1 MSVRGGL
8 LPHTGNEGRSTG
20 YLKCLY
26 TNAQSLGNKQGEL
39 EVLVMSKNYDV
50 IGITETWWDNS
61 HDWSTVMDGYKLFR
75 KDRQGRKGGG
85 VALYVREQYDC
96 SELRYE
102 TVEKPECLWIKF
114 RSVCNKS
121 DVVVGVCYRPPDQGD
136 EVDEAFFRKL
146 TEATRSHAL
155 ILMGDFNFPDICWE
169 SNTAV
174 HRQSRKFLESVGDN
188 FLAQVLE
195 EPTGGD
201 AFLDLLLTNRVELV
215 GEAKMDG
222 NLGGIDHEL
231 VEFRILTQGRKVSS
245 RIRTQDFRK
254 ADFDSL
260 RERMAR
266 IPWGTNLKGKGVQ
279 ESWLYFKESLLRL
292 QGQTIPMS
300 RKNSKYGR
308 RPAWL
313 NGEILADL
321 KHKKEAYKKWKVG
334 HMTREEYKNIARAC
348 RNDIRRAKSHLELQL
363 ARDVKSNKKGFFRY
377 VGNKKKAKESV
388 GPLLNEG
395 GNLVTEDVEKAN
407 VLNAFFASVFTNKV
421 SSQTAALG
429 ITKWGRDGQPSVEI
443 EVVRDYLEKLDVHK
457 SMGPEELHPR
467 VLKELAAV
475 IAEPLAIIF
484 ENSWRTGEVPDDWKK
499 ANVVPIFKKGKK
511 EDPGN
516 YRPVSLTS
524 VPGKIMEQVLKES
537 ILKHLHERKVIR
549 NSQHGFTKGRSCLTN
564 LIAFYDEITGSVD
577 EGKAVDVLF
586 LDFSK
591 AFDTVSHS
599 ILVSKLRK
607 YGLDECTIRWVE
619 SWLDCRA
626 RRVVINGS
634 MSSWQP
640 VSSGVPQGSVLGP
653 VLFNIFINDLE
664 DGVDCT
670 LSKFADDTKLGG
682 VVDMLEGR
690 DRIQKDLDKLEDW
703 AKRNLMRF
711 NKDKCRVLHLGWK
724 NPMHRYRLGT
734 EWLGSSSAE
743 KDLGVTVDE
752 KLDMSQQCALVAKK
766 ANGILGCISRGIAS
780 RSRDVIVP
788 LYSTLV
794 RPHLEYCV
802 QFWAPHYKKDV
813 DKLERVQRRATKIIR
828 GLEHMTY
835 EERLR
840 EVGLF
845 SLQKRRMR
853 GDLIA
858 AFNYLKGGSKED
870 GSRLFSMVADD
881 RTRSNGLKLQW
892 GRFRLDIRKNFFT
905 KRVVKHWNALPREV
919 EVEVESPSLEVFK
932 VRLDKALA
940 GMI

>member
-1 MSVRGGL
+1 MCWSAQ
-8 LPHTGNEGRSTG
+8 E
-20 YLKCLY
+20 LY
-26 TNAQSLGNKQGEL
+26 G
-39 EVLVMSKNYDV
+39 
-50 IGITETWWDNS
+50 
-61 HDWSTVMDGYKLFR
+61 DG
-75 KDRQGRKGGG
+75 
-85 VALYVREQYDC
+85 ATHYV
-96 SELRYE
+96 
-102 TVEKPECLWIKF
+102 
-114 RSVCNKS
+114 
-121 DVVVGVCYRPPDQGD
+121 
-136 EVDEAFFRKL
+136 
-146 TEATRSHAL
+146 
-155 ILMGDFNFPDICWE
+155 
-169 SNTAV
+169 
-174 HRQSRKFLESVGDN
+174 
-188 FLAQVLE
+188 
-195 EPTGGD
+195 
-201 AFLDLLLTNRVELV
+201 LLTMLHPRYTPHSETHRSPC
-215 GEAKMDG
+215 ASA
-222 NLGGIDHEL
+222 
-231 VEFRILTQGRKVSS
+231 TC
-245 RIRTQDFRK
+245 
-254 ADFDSL
+254 
-260 RERMAR
+260 
-266 IPWGTNLKGKGVQ
+266 
-279 ESWLYFKESLLRL
+279 
-292 QGQTIPMS
+292 PM
-300 RKNSKYGR
+300 
-308 RPAWL
+308 
-313 NGEILADL
+313 
-321 KHKKEAYKKWKVG
+321 
-334 HMTREEYKNIARAC
+334 
-348 RNDIRRAKSHLELQL
+348 
-363 ARDVKSNKKGFFRY
+363 
-377 VGNKKKAKESV
+377 
-388 GPLLNEG
+388 
-395 GNLVTEDVEKAN
+395 
-407 VLNAFFASVFTNKV
+407 V

-429 ITKWGRDGQPSVEI
+429 ITKWGRDGQPSVEM

-457 SMGPEELHPR
+457 SMGPHELHPR

-537 ILKHLHERKVIR
+537 ILKYLHEKKVIR

-564 LIAFYDEITGSVD
+564 LIAFYHEITGSVD

-626 RRVVINGS
+626 QRVVINGS

-682 VVDMLEGR
+682 VVDTLEGR

-711 NKDKCRVLHLGWK
+711 NKDKCRVLHLGRK

-780 RSRDVIVP
+780 RSRDVIIP

-813 DKLERVQRRATKIIR
+813 DKLERVQRRATKMIR
-828 GLEHMTY
+828 EEKNEGGFDSCFQKQGSEGDGRRALEASLSSGVVCSLTAYVGVDVERGQLVRSPHLYPRVQSGGGTLTDYMEVIDWVSIDPICERPASRVHLDEPNQRSIFGRLSRDLAAAQRAP
-835 EERLR
+835 EESPLLRL
-840 EVGLF
+840 V
-845 SLQKRRMR
+845 SLQNADVLWNLDPWLAAVLGVSETDAR
-853 GDLIA
+853 GRIPSA
-858 AFNYLKGGSKED
+858 ASGPRCWPWFGCTTGPWGSVTSRAAGGQD
-870 GSRLFSMVADD
+870 CGLGARLSECLEAANALLGCSVGPAI
-881 RTRSNGLKLQW
+881 
-892 GRFRLDIRKNFFT
+892 FRL
-905 KRVVKHWNALPREV
+905 
-919 EVEVESPSLEVFK
+919 
-932 VRLDKALA
+932 
-940 GMI
+940 

>member
-1 MSVRGGL
+1 M
-8 LPHTGNEGRSTG
+8 
-20 YLKCLY
+20 
-26 TNAQSLGNKQGEL
+26 
-39 EVLVMSKNYDV
+39 
-50 IGITETWWDNS
+50 
-61 HDWSTVMDGYKLFR
+61 
-75 KDRQGRKGGG
+75 
-85 VALYVREQYDC
+85 
-96 SELRYE
+96 LR
-102 TVEKPECLWIKF
+102 V
-114 RSVCNKS
+114 
-121 DVVVGVCYRPPDQGD
+121 
-136 EVDEAFFRKL
+136 
-146 TEATRSHAL
+146 TR
-155 ILMGDFNFPDICWE
+155 
-169 SNTAV
+169 
-174 HRQSRKFLESVGDN
+174 R
-188 FLAQVLE
+188 
-195 EPTGGD
+195 
-201 AFLDLLLTNRVELV
+201 
-215 GEAKMDG
+215 
-222 NLGGIDHEL
+222 
-231 VEFRILTQGRKVSS
+231 VSS
-245 RIRTQDFRK
+245 G
-254 ADFDSL
+254 
-260 RERMAR
+260 M
-266 IPWGTNLKGKGVQ
+266 
-279 ESWLYFKESLLRL
+279 
-292 QGQTIPMS
+292 
-300 RKNSKYGR
+300 
-308 RPAWL
+308 
-313 NGEILADL
+313 LATM
-321 KHKKEAYKKWKVG
+321 W
-334 HMTREEYKNIARAC
+334 
-348 RNDIRRAKSHLELQL
+348 
-363 ARDVKSNKKGFFRY
+363 Y
-377 VGNKKKAKESV
+377 VV
-388 GPLLNEG
+388 PLMNEG

-421 SSQTAALG
+421 SSQTAVLG
-429 ITKWGRDGQPSVEI
+429 ITTWGIDGQPSVEK

-457 SMGPEELHPR
+457 SMGPDELHPR

-537 ILKHLHERKVIR
+537 ILKHLEERKVIR

-577 EGKAVDVLF
+577 EGKAVDVLY

-607 YGLDECTIRWVE
+607 HGLDECTIRW
-619 SWLDCRA
+619 LDCRA
-626 RRVVINGS
+626 QRVVINGS

-653 VLFNIFINDLE
+653 VLFSIFINDLE

-682 VVDMLEGR
+682 VVDTLEGR
-690 DRIQKDLDKLEDW
+690 DRIQRDLDKLEDW

-711 NKDKCRVLHLGWK
+711 NKDKCRVLHLGRK
-724 NPMHRYRLGT
+724 NPMHSYRLGT

-766 ANGILGCISRGIAS
+766 ANGILGCISKGIAS

-802 QFWAPHYKKDV
+802 QFWAPHFKKDV
-813 DKLERVQRRATKIIR
+813 DKLERVQRRATKMIR
-828 GLEHMTY
+828 GLEHMSY

-840 EVGLF
+840 ELGLF

-858 AFNYLKGGSKED
+858 AFNYLRGGSRED
-870 GSRLFSMVADD
+870 GSRLFSVVEED

-905 KRVVKHWNALPREV
+905 RRVVKHWNALPREV
-919 EVEVESPSLEVFK
+919 VESPSLEVFK

>member
-1 MSVRGGL
+1 
-8 LPHTGNEGRSTG
+8 
-20 YLKCLY
+20 
-26 TNAQSLGNKQGEL
+26 
-39 EVLVMSKNYDV
+39 MSKNYDV

-75 KDRQGRKGGG
+75 KDRQGRKGRG
-85 VALYVREQYDC
+85 VALYVREHYDC

-102 TVEKPECLWIKF
+102 TAEKPECLWIKF

-136 EVDEAFFRKL
+136 EVDEAFFRQL
-146 TEATRSHAL
+146 TEASGSHAL

-195 EPTGGD
+195 EPTRGG

-215 GEAKMDG
+215 GEAKVDG
-222 NLGGIDHEL
+222 NLGGSDHEL

-245 RIRTQDFRK
+245 RIRTLDFRK
-254 ADFDSL
+254 ADF
-260 RERMAR
+260 
-266 IPWGTNLKGKGVQ
+266 
-279 ESWLYFKESLLRL
+279 
-292 QGQTIPMS
+292 
-300 RKNSKYGR
+300 
-308 RPAWL
+308 
-313 NGEILADL
+313 
-321 KHKKEAYKKWKVG
+321 
-334 HMTREEYKNIARAC
+334 
-348 RNDIRRAKSHLELQL
+348 
-363 ARDVKSNKKGFFRY
+363 
-377 VGNKKKAKESV
+377 
-388 GPLLNEG
+388 
-395 GNLVTEDVEKAN
+395 
-407 VLNAFFASVFTNKV
+407 
-421 SSQTAALG
+421 
-429 ITKWGRDGQPSVEI
+429 
-443 EVVRDYLEKLDVHK
+443 
-457 SMGPEELHPR
+457 
-467 VLKELAAV
+467 
-475 IAEPLAIIF
+475 
-484 ENSWRTGEVPDDWKK
+484 
-499 ANVVPIFKKGKK
+499 
-511 EDPGN
+511 
-516 YRPVSLTS
+516 
-524 VPGKIMEQVLKES
+524 EQVLKES

-577 EGKAVDVLF
+577 ERKAVDVLF

-607 YGLDECTIRWVE
+607 YGLEECTTRWVE

-626 RRVVINGS
+626 QWVVINGS
-634 MSSWQP
+634 ISSWQP

-682 VVDMLEGR
+682 VVDTLEGR

-711 NKDKCRVLHLGWK
+711 NKDKCRVLHLGRK
-724 NPMHRYRLGT
+724 NPMHSYRLGT

-802 QFWAPHYKKDV
+802 QFWAPHFKKDV
-813 DKLERVQRRATKIIR
+813 DKLERVQRRATKMIR
-828 GLEHMTY
+828 GLEHMSY

-840 EVGLF
+840 ELGLF

-853 GDLIA
+853 GDLVA

-870 GSRLFSMVADD
+870 GSRLFSIVADD

-919 EVEVESPSLEVFK
+919 VESPSLEVFK

>member
-1 MSVRGGL
+1 
-8 LPHTGNEGRSTG
+8 
-20 YLKCLY
+20 
-26 TNAQSLGNKQGEL
+26 
-39 EVLVMSKNYDV
+39 
-50 IGITETWWDNS
+50 
-61 HDWSTVMDGYKLFR
+61 
-75 KDRQGRKGGG
+75 
-85 VALYVREQYDC
+85 
-96 SELRYE
+96 
-102 TVEKPECLWIKF
+102 
-114 RSVCNKS
+114 
-121 DVVVGVCYRPPDQGD
+121 
-136 EVDEAFFRKL
+136 
-146 TEATRSHAL
+146 
-155 ILMGDFNFPDICWE
+155 
-169 SNTAV
+169 
-174 HRQSRKFLESVGDN
+174 
-188 FLAQVLE
+188 
-195 EPTGGD
+195 
-201 AFLDLLLTNRVELV
+201 
-215 GEAKMDG
+215 
-222 NLGGIDHEL
+222 
-231 VEFRILTQGRKVSS
+231 
-245 RIRTQDFRK
+245 
-254 ADFDSL
+254 
-260 RERMAR
+260 
-266 IPWGTNLKGKGVQ
+266 
-279 ESWLYFKESLLRL
+279 
-292 QGQTIPMS
+292 
-300 RKNSKYGR
+300 
-308 RPAWL
+308 
-313 NGEILADL
+313 
-321 KHKKEAYKKWKVG
+321 
-334 HMTREEYKNIARAC
+334 MTREEYKNIARAC
-348 RNDIRRAKSHLELQL
+348 RNEIRRAKSHLELQL

-457 SMGPEELHPR
+457 SMGPDELHPR
-467 VLKELAAV
+467 VLKELADV

-626 RRVVINGS
+626 QPVVINGS

-640 VSSGVPQGSVLGP
+640 VSSGVPQGSVLGL

-682 VVDMLEGR
+682 VVDTPEGR

-813 DKLERVQRRATKIIR
+813 DKSERVQ
-828 GLEHMTY
+828 
-835 EERLR
+835 
-840 EVGLF
+840 
-845 SLQKRRMR
+845 
-853 GDLIA
+853 
-858 AFNYLKGGSKED
+858 
-870 GSRLFSMVADD
+870 
-881 RTRSNGLKLQW
+881 
-892 GRFRLDIRKNFFT
+892 
-905 KRVVKHWNALPREV
+905 
-919 EVEVESPSLEVFK
+919 
-932 VRLDKALA
+932 
-940 GMI
+940 

>member
-1 MSVRGGL
+1 M
-8 LPHTGNEGRSTG
+8 
-20 YLKCLY
+20 
-26 TNAQSLGNKQGEL
+26 Q
-39 EVLVMSKNYDV
+39 
-50 IGITETWWDNS
+50 
-61 HDWSTVMDGYKLFR
+61 
-75 KDRQGRKGGG
+75 
-85 VALYVREQYDC
+85 
-96 SELRYE
+96 
-102 TVEKPECLWIKF
+102 
-114 RSVCNKS
+114 
-121 DVVVGVCYRPPDQGD
+121 
-136 EVDEAFFRKL
+136 
-146 TEATRSHAL
+146 
-155 ILMGDFNFPDICWE
+155 
-169 SNTAV
+169 
-174 HRQSRKFLESVGDN
+174 
-188 FLAQVLE
+188 
-195 EPTGGD
+195 
-201 AFLDLLLTNRVELV
+201 
-215 GEAKMDG
+215 
-222 NLGGIDHEL
+222 
-231 VEFRILTQGRKVSS
+231 
-245 RIRTQDFRK
+245 
-254 ADFDSL
+254 
-260 RERMAR
+260 
-266 IPWGTNLKGKGVQ
+266 
-279 ESWLYFKESLLRL
+279 
-292 QGQTIPMS
+292 
-300 RKNSKYGR
+300 
-308 RPAWL
+308 
-313 NGEILADL
+313 
-321 KHKKEAYKKWKVG
+321 
-334 HMTREEYKNIARAC
+334 
-348 RNDIRRAKSHLELQL
+348 
-363 ARDVKSNKKGFFRY
+363 
-377 VGNKKKAKESV
+377 
-388 GPLLNEG
+388 
-395 GNLVTEDVEKAN
+395 
-407 VLNAFFASVFTNKV
+407 
-421 SSQTAALG
+421 
-429 ITKWGRDGQPSVEI
+429 
-443 EVVRDYLEKLDVHK
+443 K
-457 SMGPEELHPR
+457 SMRPDELHPR

-564 LIAFYDEITGSVD
+564 LIAFYDEIIGSVD
-577 EGKAVDVLF
+577 EGKAVDVLY

-591 AFDTVSHS
+591 AFDTVTHS
-599 ILVSKLRK
+599 ILVSKLKK

-626 RRVVINGS
+626 QWVVINGS

-682 VVDMLEGR
+682 VVDRLEGS
-690 DRIQKDLDKLEDW
+690 
-703 AKRNLMRF
+703 
-711 NKDKCRVLHLGWK
+711 
-724 NPMHRYRLGT
+724 YRLGS
-734 EWLGSSSAE
+734 EWLGSSSME
-743 KDLGVTVDE
+743 KDIGVTVDE

-828 GLEHMTY
+828 GLEHMSY

-840 EVGLF
+840 ELGLF

-858 AFNYLKGGSKED
+858 AFNYLRGGSRED
-870 GSRLFSMVADD
+870 GSRLFSVVEED

-905 KRVVKHWNALPREV
+905 RRVVKHWNALPREV
-919 EVEVESPSLEVFK
+919 VESPSLEVFK
-932 VRLDKALA
+932 IRLDKALA

>member
-1 MSVRGGL
+1 MSSWQPVSSAVPQGSVLGPVLFNNFINDLEDGVDCTLSRFADDTKLGGVVDTL
-8 LPHTGNEGRSTG
+8 EGRDRIQRD
-20 YLKCLY
+20 LDKLEDWAKRNLMRFKKDKCR
-26 TNAQSLGNKQGEL
+26 
-39 EVLVMSKNYDV
+39 VL
-50 IGITETWWDNS
+50 
-61 HDWSTVMDGYKLFR
+61 HL
-75 KDRQGRKGGG
+75 GRKNPM
-85 VALYVREQYDC
+85 
-96 SELRYE
+96 LRYRLGTE
-102 TVEKPECLWIKF
+102 WLGSSSTEKDL
-114 RSVCNKS
+114 
-121 DVVVGVCYRPPDQGD
+121 G
-136 EVDEAFFRKL
+136 
-146 TEATRSHAL
+146 AT
-155 ILMGDFNFPDICWE
+155 
-169 SNTAV
+169 
-174 HRQSRKFLESVGDN
+174 
-188 FLAQVLE
+188 
-195 EPTGGD
+195 
-201 AFLDLLLTNRVELV
+201 
-215 GEAKMDG
+215 
-222 NLGGIDHEL
+222 
-231 VEFRILTQGRKVSS
+231 
-245 RIRTQDFRK
+245 
-254 ADFDSL
+254 AD
-260 RERMAR
+260 
-266 IPWGTNLKGKGVQ
+266 
-279 ESWLYFKESLLRL
+279 
-292 QGQTIPMS
+292 
-300 RKNSKYGR
+300 
-308 RPAWL
+308 
-313 NGEILADL
+313 
-321 KHKKEAYKKWKVG
+321 
-334 HMTREEYKNIARAC
+334 
-348 RNDIRRAKSHLELQL
+348 
-363 ARDVKSNKKGFFRY
+363 
-377 VGNKKKAKESV
+377 
-388 GPLLNEG
+388 
-395 GNLVTEDVEKAN
+395 
-407 VLNAFFASVFTNKV
+407 
-421 SSQTAALG
+421 
-429 ITKWGRDGQPSVEI
+429 
-443 EVVRDYLEKLDVHK
+443 EKLDMSQQCALVAKKANGILGCISRGIASRSRDVIVPLYSTLVRPHLEYCVQFWASHYK
-457 SMGPEELHPR
+457 KDVAKLERVQRRATKMMRGLEHMSYEERLR
-467 VLKELAAV
+467 ELAEL

-537 ILKHLHERKVIR
+537 ILKYLHERKVIR

-626 RRVVINGS
+626 QRVVINGS

-682 VVDMLEGR
+682 VVDTLEGR
-690 DRIQKDLDKLEDW
+690 DRIQRDLDKLEDW

-711 NKDKCRVLHLGWK
+711 NKDKCRVLHLGRK
-724 NPMHRYRLGT
+724 NPMHSYRLGT

-813 DKLERVQRRATKIIR
+813 DKLERVQRRATEMIR

-840 EVGLF
+840 ELGLF
-845 SLQKRRMR
+845 SLRKRRMR

-858 AFNYLKGGSKED
+858 AFNYLRGGSRED
-870 GSRLFSMVADD
+870 GSRLFSVVEED
-881 RTRSNGLKLQW
+881 RTRSNGLKLQL

-905 KRVVKHWNALPREV
+905 RRVVKHWNALPREV
-919 EVEVESPSLEVFK
+919 VESPSLEVFK

>member
-1 MSVRGGL
+1 MVLFL
-8 LPHTGNEGRSTG
+8 LTSGNFF
-20 YLKCLY
+20 LHC
-26 TNAQSLGNKQGEL
+26 
-39 EVLVMSKNYDV
+39 
-50 IGITETWWDNS
+50 
-61 HDWSTVMDGYKLFR
+61 STVA
-75 KDRQGRKGGG
+75 QGGED
-85 VALYVREQYDC
+85 VRIHHPIHTC
-96 SELRYE
+96 M
-102 TVEKPECLWIKF
+102 V
-114 RSVCNKS
+114 
-121 DVVVGVCYRPPDQGD
+121 
-136 EVDEAFFRKL
+136 
-146 TEATRSHAL
+146 L
-155 ILMGDFNFPDICWE
+155 IRG
-169 SNTAV
+169 
-174 HRQSRKFLESVGDN
+174 
-188 FLAQVLE
+188 
-195 EPTGGD
+195 
-201 AFLDLLLTNRVELV
+201 
-215 GEAKMDG
+215 
-222 NLGGIDHEL
+222 
-231 VEFRILTQGRKVSS
+231 
-245 RIRTQDFRK
+245 
-254 ADFDSL
+254 
-260 RERMAR
+260 
-266 IPWGTNLKGKGVQ
+266 
-279 ESWLYFKESLLRL
+279 
-292 QGQTIPMS
+292 
-300 RKNSKYGR
+300 
-308 RPAWL
+308 
-313 NGEILADL
+313 
-321 KHKKEAYKKWKVG
+321 
-334 HMTREEYKNIARAC
+334 
-348 RNDIRRAKSHLELQL
+348 AKSHLELQL

-395 GNLVTEDVEKAN
+395 GKLVTEHVEKAN

-421 SSQTAALG
+421 SSQTAVLG
-429 ITKWGRDGQPSVEI
+429 NTAWGVDGQPSVEK
-443 EVVRDYLEKLDVHK
+443 EVVRDYLEKLDVHT
-457 SMGPEELHPR
+457 SMGPDALHPR

-484 ENSWRTGEVPDDWKK
+484 ENSWRSGEVPDDWKK

-537 ILKHLHERKVIR
+537 ILKHLHNRKVIR
-549 NSQHGFTKGRSCLTN
+549 NSQHGLTKGRSCLTN
-564 LIAFYDEITGSVD
+564 LITFYDEITGSVD

-591 AFDTVSHS
+591 AFDMVSHS
-599 ILVSKLRK
+599 ILVSKLKK
-607 YGLDECTIRWVE
+607 YGLDEWTIRWIE

-626 RRVVINGS
+626 QRVVINGS

-682 VVDMLEGR
+682 VVDTLEGR
-690 DRIQKDLDKLEDW
+690 DRIQRDLDKLEDW
-703 AKRNLMRF
+703 AKRNLMGF
-711 NKDKCRVLHLGWK
+711 NKDKCRVLHLGRK

-766 ANGILGCISRGIAS
+766 ANGILGCISRGIVS

-813 DKLERVQRRATKIIR
+813 EKLERVQRRATKMIR

-840 EVGLF
+840 ELGLF
-845 SLQKRRMR
+845 SLRKRRMR

-858 AFNYLKGGSKED
+858 AFNYLRGGSKED
-870 GSRLFSMVADD
+870 GSRLFSVVEND

-905 KRVVKHWNALPREV
+905 RRVVKHWHALPREV
-919 EVEVESPSLEVFK
+919 VESPSLEVFK
-932 VRLDKALA
+932 VRLDTALA

>member
-1 MSVRGGL
+1 
-8 LPHTGNEGRSTG
+8 
-20 YLKCLY
+20 
-26 TNAQSLGNKQGEL
+26 
-39 EVLVMSKNYDV
+39 
-50 IGITETWWDNS
+50 
-61 HDWSTVMDGYKLFR
+61 
-75 KDRQGRKGGG
+75 
-85 VALYVREQYDC
+85 
-96 SELRYE
+96 
-102 TVEKPECLWIKF
+102 
-114 RSVCNKS
+114 
-121 DVVVGVCYRPPDQGD
+121 
-136 EVDEAFFRKL
+136 
-146 TEATRSHAL
+146 
-155 ILMGDFNFPDICWE
+155 
-169 SNTAV
+169 
-174 HRQSRKFLESVGDN
+174 
-188 FLAQVLE
+188 
-195 EPTGGD
+195 
-201 AFLDLLLTNRVELV
+201 
-215 GEAKMDG
+215 
-222 NLGGIDHEL
+222 
-231 VEFRILTQGRKVSS
+231 
-245 RIRTQDFRK
+245 
-254 ADFDSL
+254 
-260 RERMAR
+260 
-266 IPWGTNLKGKGVQ
+266 
-279 ESWLYFKESLLRL
+279 
-292 QGQTIPMS
+292 
-300 RKNSKYGR
+300 
-308 RPAWL
+308 
-313 NGEILADL
+313 
-321 KHKKEAYKKWKVG
+321 
-334 HMTREEYKNIARAC
+334 MTREEYKNIARAC

-377 VGNKKKAKESV
+377 GGNKKKAKECV

-457 SMGPEELHPR
+457 SMG
-467 VLKELAAV
+467 LKELAAV

-564 LIAFYDEITGSVD
+564 LIAFYDEITCSVD

-599 ILVSKLRK
+599 ILVRKLRK
-607 YGLDECTIRWVE
+607 YGLDECTTRWVE

-626 RRVVINGS
+626 QQVVINGS
-634 MSSWQP
+634 ISSWQP
-640 VSSGVPQGSVLGP
+640 VSSGVPQGSVLRP

-682 VVDMLEGR
+682 VVDTLEGR

-711 NKDKCRVLHLGWK
+711 NKDKCRVLHLGRK
-724 NPMHRYRLGT
+724 NPMHSYRLGT

-766 ANGILGCISRGIAS
+766 ANGILGYISRGIAS

-802 QFWAPHYKKDV
+802 QFWAPHFMKDV
-813 DKLERVQRRATKIIR
+813 DKLERVQRRATKMIR
-828 GLEHMTY
+828 GLEHMSY

-840 EVGLF
+840 ELGLF

-892 GRFRLDIRKNFFT
+892 GRFRLDIRKIFFS
-905 KRVVKHWNALPREV
+905 KRVVKPWNALPREV
-919 EVEVESPSLEVFK
+919 VESPSLEVFK

>member
-1 MSVRGGL
+1 
-8 LPHTGNEGRSTG
+8 
-20 YLKCLY
+20 
-26 TNAQSLGNKQGEL
+26 
-39 EVLVMSKNYDV
+39 
-50 IGITETWWDNS
+50 
-61 HDWSTVMDGYKLFR
+61 
-75 KDRQGRKGGG
+75 
-85 VALYVREQYDC
+85 
-96 SELRYE
+96 
-102 TVEKPECLWIKF
+102 
-114 RSVCNKS
+114 
-121 DVVVGVCYRPPDQGD
+121 
-136 EVDEAFFRKL
+136 
-146 TEATRSHAL
+146 
-155 ILMGDFNFPDICWE
+155 
-169 SNTAV
+169 
-174 HRQSRKFLESVGDN
+174 
-188 FLAQVLE
+188 
-195 EPTGGD
+195 
-201 AFLDLLLTNRVELV
+201 
-215 GEAKMDG
+215 
-222 NLGGIDHEL
+222 
-231 VEFRILTQGRKVSS
+231 
-245 RIRTQDFRK
+245 
-254 ADFDSL
+254 
-260 RERMAR
+260 MAR
-266 IPWGTNLKGKGVQ
+266 IPWGTNMKGKGVQ

-313 NGEILADL
+313 NGEILEDL
-321 KHKKEAYKKWKVG
+321 KHKKAYKKWKVG

-348 RNDIRRAKSHLELQL
+348 RNEIRRAKSHLELQL

-377 VGNKKKAKESV
+377 IGNKKKAKESV

-429 ITKWGRDGQPSVEI
+429 ITTWGVDGQPSVEK

-457 SMGPEELHPR
+457 SMGPDELHPR
-467 VLKELAAV
+467 VLKELTAV
-475 IAEPLAIIF
+475 IAEPLAIIS
-484 ENSWRTGEVPDDWKK
+484 ENSWRMGEVPDDWKK
-499 ANVVPIFKKGKK
+499 ANVVPIFKKGRTRILGTT
-511 EDPGN
+511 DQ
-516 YRPVSLTS
+516 TS
-524 VPGKIMEQVLKES
+524 QPHLSPWKNHGAGILKES

-591 AFDTVSHS
+591 AFDTISHS
-599 ILVSKLRK
+599 ILANKLRK

-626 RRVVINGS
+626 QRVVINGS
-634 MSSWQP
+634 MPSWQP

-690 DRIQKDLDKLEDW
+690 DRIQRDLDKLEDW

-711 NKDKCRVLHLGWK
+711 NKDKCRVLHLGQK
-724 NPMHRYRLGT
+724 NAMHRYRLGT
-734 EWLGSSSAE
+734 EWLGSNSAE

-752 KLDMSQQCALVAKK
+752 KLDMNQQCALVAKK

-794 RPHLEYCV
+794 GPHLEYCV

-813 DKLERVQRRATKIIR
+813 DKLERVQRRATKMIR

-840 EVGLF
+840 ELGLF

-858 AFNYLKGGSKED
+858 AFNYLRGGSKED
-870 GSRLFSMVADD
+870 GSRQFSVVEED
-881 RTRSNGLKLQW
+881 RTRSNGQVAV
-892 GRFRLDIRKNFFT
+892 GEI
-905 KRVVKHWNALPREV
+905 
-919 EVEVESPSLEVFK
+919 
-932 VRLDKALA
+932 
-940 GMI
+940 

>member
-1 MSVRGGL
+1 
-8 LPHTGNEGRSTG
+8 
-20 YLKCLY
+20 
-26 TNAQSLGNKQGEL
+26 
-39 EVLVMSKNYDV
+39 
-50 IGITETWWDNS
+50 
-61 HDWSTVMDGYKLFR
+61 
-75 KDRQGRKGGG
+75 
-85 VALYVREQYDC
+85 
-96 SELRYE
+96 
-102 TVEKPECLWIKF
+102 
-114 RSVCNKS
+114 
-121 DVVVGVCYRPPDQGD
+121 
-136 EVDEAFFRKL
+136 
-146 TEATRSHAL
+146 
-155 ILMGDFNFPDICWE
+155 MG
-169 SNTAV
+169 
-174 HRQSRKFLESVGDN
+174 
-188 FLAQVLE
+188 
-195 EPTGGD
+195 
-201 AFLDLLLTNRVELV
+201 
-215 GEAKMDG
+215 
-222 NLGGIDHEL
+222 
-231 VEFRILTQGRKVSS
+231 
-245 RIRTQDFRK
+245 
-254 ADFDSL
+254 
-260 RERMAR
+260 R
-266 IPWGTNLKGKGVQ
+266 IPWGTNMKGKGVQ

-292 QGQTIPMS
+292 QGQNIPMC

-334 HMTREEYKNIARAC
+334 HMTREEYKNIAWAC
-348 RNDIRRAKSHLELQL
+348 RNEIRRAKSHLELQL
-363 ARDVKSNKKGFFRY
+363 ARDVQSNKKGFFRY

-388 GPLLNEG
+388 GPLMNEG

-421 SSQTAALG
+421 SSQTAVLG
-429 ITKWGRDGQPSVEI
+429 ITTWGIDGQPSAEK
-443 EVVRDYLEKLDVHK
+443 EVVRDYLEKLDMHK
-457 SMGPEELHPR
+457 SMGPDELHPR

-484 ENSWRTGEVPDDWKK
+484 ENSWQTGEVPDDWKK

-549 NSQHGFTKGRSCLTN
+549 NSQHGFTKGSSCLTN

-577 EGKAVDVLF
+577 EGKAVDVLY

-619 SWLDCRA
+619 SWLDCRDQ
-626 RRVVINGS
+626 RVVINGS

-640 VSSGVPQGSVLGP
+640 VSSGVPQGSVLEP

-682 VVDMLEGR
+682 VVDRLEDR
-690 DRIQKDLDKLEDW
+690 DRIQRDLDKLEDW

-711 NKDKCRVLHLGWK
+711 NKDKCRVLHLGRK
-724 NPMHRYRLGT
+724 NPMHSYRLGT
-734 EWLGSSSAE
+734 EWLGSSSVE
-743 KDLGVTVDE
+743 KNLGVTVDE

-766 ANGILGCISRGIAS
+766 ADGILGCISRIIAS

-813 DKLERVQRRATKIIR
+813 DKLERVQRRATKMIR

-840 EVGLF
+840 ELGLF

-858 AFNYLKGGSKED
+858 AFTYLRGSSRED
-870 GSRLFSMVADD
+870 GSRLFSLVEED

-905 KRVVKHWNALPREV
+905 RRVVKHWNALPREV
-919 EVEVESPSLEVFK
+919 VESPSLEVFK